1 MDLGTFVLVAALPL
15 AIAGCEKARTRDTYY
30 PPAAEIYAGE
40 SGRLVMPDDELLPVL
55 LGRTVEDYDH
65 GWMAYVNGWRDLF
78 ANLKTSGHVRWI
90 PPKTPILVVM
100 TENRLG
106 QVYIFVRFHPDRK
119 PVGKLLEDPRGWWT
133 TARNFQIVTGP
144 DGRPIMP

>member
-1 MDLGTFVLVAALPL
+1 MGFGMRVLVVAAVLFF
-15 AIAGCEKARTRDTYY
+15 AGCEKERTRDTYY
-30 PPAAEIYAGE
+30 PPAAEIFAGE
-40 SGRLVMPDDELLPVL
+40 TGRLVMPDDERLPVL

-65 GWMAYVNGWRDLF
+65 GWMSYVNGWKDLF
-78 ANLKTSGHVRWI
+78 ANLKKSGQVRWI

-119 PVGKLLEDPRGWWT
+119 PVGKLLEDPHGWWT
-133 TARNFQIVTGP
+133 TARNFQIVTGT
-144 DGRPIMP
+144 DGKPKVP